1 MVEGMMQS
9 EKAEKTERIK
19 YLTELLNR
27 ASKAYYAQ
35 DREIMSN
42 LEYDGLYEELE
53 QLAEKLGGALCV
65 TRPIVEK
72 GWYPQDIQVGLSGKQ
87 VSPKRY
93 LAIGISGAFQHTVG
107 MSESDYIIAINLDR
121 NAPIFDVA
129 DFGIVGDYREIIPHF
144 YHLLAQASVL

>member
-1 MVEGMMQS
+1 MRNPPDCREGMVPP
-9 EKAEKTERIK
+9 R
-19 YLTELLNR
+19 YP
-27 ASKAYYAQ
+27 
-35 DREIMSN
+35 
-42 LEYDGLYEELE
+42 G
-53 QLAEKLGGALCV
+53 
-65 TRPIVEK
+65 RPK
-72 GWYPQDIQVGLSGKQ
+72 RKQ